1 MVFAQHTEAEQGFS
15 SQHHIKQDMVVH
27 GYDSNTWELGA
38 GGPEVQGRAWLHK
51 EFKSGV
57 TAPHGFPAQEIGG
70 FQLEG

>member
-1 MVFAQHTEAEQGFS
+1 
-15 SQHHIKQDMVVH
+15 MVVH

-51 EFKSGV
+51 EFKSAV

-70 FQLEG
+70 SQLEG